1 MKLSHLKELRNIRK
15 LNNFFDNTYSAILQY
30 IEKKPLITLKVEGNA
45 IKVSRR
51 LFEQLA
57 YSILNNKVTSL
68 DLSEEQMVINKEIRI
83 FRCDVDG
90 LSYFD
95 DNPLLAL
102 NLSEE
107 AKKLGW
113 RVEDGLWTNGKVK
126 FSVMLWLILETF
138 NYNMYFVEGVKGRD
152 VVDIG
157 GSIGDT
163 AIFYKI
169 NGARKVVSIEPLNL
183 PYKLANA
190 HLKLNNIINIDFIR
204 GALVAENNQRSVKVP
219 SCYPLYGSGSFS
231 LLMKRKFYKEEEV
244 PTFTLSDILPDD
256 PYMLKMDCEGC
267 EYNII
272 LKDYETVKRFTII
285 NLEYHEK
292 ETGISHKV
300 LIDKLKD
307 DYEVKV
313 YYGPGKEQGK
323 YYGMIIAKKKH

>member
-95 DNPLLAL
+95 DYLPL

-126 FSVMLWLILETF
+126 FLVMLWLILETF
-138 NYNMYFVEGVKGRD
+138 NYNMYFVEGVEGRD
-152 VVDIG
+152 VVDVG
-157 GSIGDT
+157 GSIRDT

-169 NGARKVVSIEPLNL
+169 NGARKVVSIEPLIYL
-183 PYKLANA
+183 
-190 HLKLNNIINIDFIR
+190 I
-204 GALVAENNQRSVKVP
+204 
-219 SCYPLYGSGSFS
+219 S
-231 LLMKRKFYKEEEV
+231 LLMH
-244 PTFTLSDILPDD
+244 I
-256 PYMLKMDCEGC
+256 
-267 EYNII
+267 
-272 LKDYETVKRFTII
+272 
-285 NLEYHEK
+285 
-292 ETGISHKV
+292 
-300 LIDKLKD
+300 
-307 DYEVKV
+307 
-313 YYGPGKEQGK
+313 
-323 YYGMIIAKKKH
+323 

>member
-51 LFEQLA
+51 FFEQLA
-57 YSILNNKVTSL
+57 YSVLNNKVTSL
-68 DLSEEQMVINKEIRI
+68 DLSGEQMVINKEIRI

-90 LSYFD
+90 LGYFD

-102 NLSEE
+102 NFSEE

-126 FSVMLWLILETF
+126 FLVMLGVLMQTF
-138 NYNMYFVEGVKGRD
+138 NYNIPHIEGVKGRD

-169 NGARKVVSIEPLNL
+169 NGARNVISLEPLSL
-183 PYKLANA
+183 PYNLAKI
-190 HLKLNNIINIDFIR
+190 HIRLNGITGVNFIR
-204 GALVAENNQRSVKVP
+204 GALLAEKQNVNVP
-219 SCYPLYGSGSFS
+219 RCYPLYGSAGFSIQSKSFND
-231 LLMKRKFYKEEEV
+231 KEEV
-244 PTFTLSDILPDD
+244 PTYTLSEIMPED
-256 PYMLKMDCEGC
+256 PYILKMDCEGC
-267 EYNII
+267 EYDII
-272 LKDYETVKRFTII
+272 LKDYDTVRKFNVIVLET
-285 NLEYHEK
+285 HECI
-292 ETGISHKV
+292 THISHKV
-300 LIDKLKD
+300 LLDKLNA
-307 DYEVKV
+307 DYNCNIYEIEGHPIVKCL
-313 YYGPGKEQGK
+313 
-323 YYGMIIAKKKH
+323 AKGDLR

>member
-1 MKLSHLKELRNIRK
+1 VKLSHLKELRNIRK

-30 IEKKPLITLKVEGNA
+30 IKKKPLITLKVEGNA

-126 FSVMLWLILETF
+126 FLVMLGILMETF
-138 NYNMYFVEGVKGRD
+138 NYNIYRIEGVKGRD

-169 NGARKVVSIEPLNL
+169 NGARNIISLEPLSL
-183 PYKLANA
+183 PYNLAKK
-190 HLKLNNIINIDFIR
+190 HIRINGITGVNFIR
-204 GALVAENNQRSVKVP
+204 GALLAEKQNVNVP
-219 SCYPLYGSGSFS
+219 RCYPLYGSAGFSIQSKSFNDN
-231 LLMKRKFYKEEEV
+231 EEV
-244 PTFTLSDILPDD
+244 PTYTLSEIMPED
-256 PYMLKMDCEGC
+256 PYILKMDCEGC
-267 EYNII
+267 EYDII
-272 LKDYETVKRFTII
+272 LKDYDTVRKFNVIVLET
-285 NLEYHEK
+285 HECI
-292 ETGISHKV
+292 THISHKV
-300 LIDKLKD
+300 LLDKLNANYNCNI
-307 DYEVKV
+307 YEIEGHPIVKCL
-313 YYGPGKEQGK
+313 
-323 YYGMIIAKKKH
+323 AKGDLR

>member
-1 MKLSHLKELRNIRK
+1 MKLSHIKELRNIRK
-15 LNNFFDNTYSAILQY
+15 LNNFFNNTYSAILQY
-30 IEKKPLITLKVEGNA
+30 TEKKPLITLKIEGNA

-51 LFEQLA
+51 FFEQLA
-57 YSILNNKVTSL
+57 YSVLNNKVTSL

-83 FRCDVDG
+83 FGCNVDG

-102 NLSEE
+102 NFSEE

-126 FSVMLWLILETF
+126 FLVMLDILMETF
-138 NYNMYFVEGVKGRD
+138 NYNIYFVEGVKGRD

-157 GSIGDT
+157 GNIGDT

-169 NGARKVVSIEPLNL
+169 NGARNIISLEPLSL
-183 PYKLANA
+183 PYNLAKI
-190 HLKLNNIINIDFIR
+190 HIRINGITGVNLIR
-204 GALVAENNQRSVKVP
+204 GALLAEKQNLKVP
-219 SCYPLYGSGSFS
+219 RCYPLYGSGGFSIQSNSFNDN
-231 LLMKRKFYKEEEV
+231 EEV
-244 PTFTLSDILPDD
+244 PTYTLSEIMPED

-292 ETGISHKV
+292 KTGISHKV

-313 YYGPGKEQGK
+313 YYGPGKDQGK
-323 YYGMIIAKKKH
+323 YNGIIIAKKKH

>member
-15 LNNFFDNTYSAILQY
+15 LNNFFNNTYSAILQY

-51 LFEQLA
+51 FFEQLA
-57 YSILNNKVTSL
+57 CSVLNNKVTSL

-90 LSYFD
+90 LGYFD
-95 DNPLLAL
+95 DNLLLAL

-126 FSVMLWLILETF
+126 FLIMLGILMETF
-138 NYNMYFVEGVKGRD
+138 NYNIYRIEGVKGRD

-169 NGARKVVSIEPLNL
+169 NGARNIISLEPLSL
-183 PYKLANA
+183 PYNLAKM
-190 HLKLNNIINIDFIR
+190 HIRINGITGVNFIR
-204 GALVAENNQRSVKVP
+204 GALLAEKQNVNVP
-219 SCYPLYGSGSFS
+219 RCYPLYGSAGFSIQSKSFNDN
-231 LLMKRKFYKEEEV
+231 EEV
-244 PTFTLSDILPDD
+244 PSYTLSEIMPED
-256 PYMLKMDCEGC
+256 PYILKMDCEGC
-267 EYNII
+267 
-272 LKDYETVKRFTII
+272 RFSI
-285 NLEYHEK
+285 
-292 ETGISHKV
+292 
-300 LIDKLKD
+300 
-307 DYEVKV
+307 
-313 YYGPGKEQGK
+313 
-323 YYGMIIAKKKH
+323 

>member
-51 LFEQLA
+51 FFEQLA
-57 YSILNNKVTSL
+57 YSVLNNKVTSL

-90 LSYFD
+90 LGYFD
-95 DNPLLAL
+95 DNLLLAL

-126 FSVMLWLILETF
+126 FLIMLGILMETF
-138 NYNMYFVEGVKGRD
+138 NYNIYRIEGVKGRD

-169 NGARKVVSIEPLNL
+169 NGARNIISLEPLSL
-183 PYKLANA
+183 PYNLAKM
-190 HLKLNNIINIDFIR
+190 HIRINGITGVNFIR
-204 GALVAENNQRSVKVP
+204 GALLAEKQNVNVP
-219 SCYPLYGSGSFS
+219 RCYPLYGSGAFSIQSKSFNDN
-231 LLMKRKFYKEEEV
+231 EEV
-244 PTFTLSDILPDD
+244 PTYTLSEIMPED
-256 PYMLKMDCEGC
+256 PYILKMDCEGC

-272 LKDYETVKRFTII
+272 LKDYDTVRKFNVIVFETH
-285 NLEYHEK
+285 EYITH
-292 ETGISHKV
+292 ISHKV
-300 LIDKLKD
+300 LLDKLNANYNCNI
-307 DYEVKV
+307 YEIEGHPIVKCL
-313 YYGPGKEQGK
+313 
-323 YYGMIIAKKKH
+323 AKGDLR

>member
-1 MKLSHLKELRNIRK
+1 MKLSNIKELRNIRK

-30 IEKKPLITLKVEGNA
+30 IVKKPLITLKIEGNA

-51 LFEQLA
+51 FFEQLA
-57 YSILNNKVTSL
+57 YSVLNNKVTSI

-102 NLSEE
+102 HFAEE

-113 RVEDGLWTNGKVK
+113 RIEDGLWTNGKVK
-126 FSVMLWLILETF
+126 FLVMLGILIETF
-138 NYNMYFVEGVKGRD
+138 NYNIYFVEGVKDRD

-169 NGARKVVSIEPLNL
+169 NGARNVISLEPLSL
-183 PYKLANA
+183 PYNLAKT
-190 HLKLNNIINIDFIR
+190 HVKINGITGVNLIR
-204 GALVAENNQRSVKVP
+204 GALLTEKQDVNVP
-219 SCYPLYGSGSFS
+219 RCYPLYGSGGFSIQSNSFNDN
-231 LLMKRKFYKEEEV
+231 EEV
-244 PTFTLSDILPDD
+244 PIYTLSEIMPKD
-256 PYMLKMDCEGC
+256 PYILKMDCEGC

-272 LKDYETVKRFTII
+272 LKDYDTVRKFNVIVFETHEYII
-285 NLEYHEK
+285 H
-292 ETGISHKV
+292 ISHKV
-300 LIDKLKD
+300 LLDKLNA
-307 DYEVKV
+307 DYNCNIYEIEGHPIVKCLV
-313 YYGPGKEQGK
+313 KSDLR
-323 YYGMIIAKKKH
+323 